1 MGAFAELRE
10 AVVRDYRTKTP
21 ASAAM
26 FERACHVLPGGA
38 SGNLRW
44 FEPYPLYMRGGEGAF
59 SYDIDGNTYI
69 DCFSCNGPLLLGHR
83 HPAVTGGQEA
93 LARIGSLV
101 LNPDILVECAEALQA
116 AIPCADKVRF
126 LNSGTEAVMTAV
138 RLARG
143 FTGREKVIKFF
154 GHYHG
159 QDDQFLLG
167 VAPNRDRFGDGVPP
181 VAIEKTLTL
190 PFNRI
195 EPLANLLQ
203 EDDDIAA
210 ILLDPAM
217 HAGGLWGAETE
228 FLRAARE
235 LATEHGAVLIFDEVI
250 TGFRLGVAGAQGWHG
265 VTPDLATYGKALS
278 AGEKLGAVV
287 GRDAVMAVTDPLA
300 PAGVPRV
307 FQSGTG
313 NDGTMALA
321 AALGAIREYRRLEEA
336 GEYAALWAR
345 AERLEAQLR
354 EAFARHQIGLHV
366 NRLASM
372 MQLFIS
378 RREPSFESYAGLDGK
393 LLDLFYLALINEG
406 VMLTLPTSNHV
417 YFSFAHDETIFAE
430 IARGIDT
437 VLEKYPFGPAATEL
451 KSAEPGDGSA

>member
-1 MGAFAELRE
+1 
-10 AVVRDYRTKTP
+10 
-21 ASAAM
+21 
-26 FERACHVLPGGA
+26 
-38 SGNLRW
+38 
-44 FEPYPLYMRGGEGAF
+44 
-59 SYDIDGNTYI
+59 
-69 DCFSCNGPLLLGHR
+69 
-83 HPAVTGGQEA
+83 
-93 LARIGSLV
+93 
-101 LNPDILVECAEALQA
+101 
-116 AIPCADKVRF
+116 
-126 LNSGTEAVMTAV
+126 
-138 RLARG
+138 
-143 FTGREKVIKFF
+143 
-154 GHYHG
+154 
-159 QDDQFLLG
+159 
-167 VAPNRDRFGDGVPP
+167 
-181 VAIEKTLTL
+181 
-190 PFNRI
+190 
-195 EPLANLLQ
+195 
-203 EDDDIAA
+203 
-210 ILLDPAM
+210 
-217 HAGGLWGAETE
+217 
-228 FLRAARE
+228 
-235 LATEHGAVLIFDEVI
+235 VI